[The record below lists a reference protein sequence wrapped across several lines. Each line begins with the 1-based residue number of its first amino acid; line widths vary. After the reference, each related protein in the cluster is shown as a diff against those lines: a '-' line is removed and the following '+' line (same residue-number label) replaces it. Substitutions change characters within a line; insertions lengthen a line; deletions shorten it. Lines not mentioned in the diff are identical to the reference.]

1 MRDYELLYIIKPEV
15 AEDAI
20 DGIVEKFNGIL
31 VKEGAEVVNVDK
43 WGKRKLAYEID
54 KKYREGYYVLVK
66 GARANGFDAVDECD
80 RLMKIDDNI
89 LRQLTTK
96 VGE

>member
-1 MRDYELLYIIKPEV
+1 MAKVLVETSARHVHLSEEHIKILFGEGATV
-15 AEDAI
+15 AE
-20 DGIVEKFNGIL
+20 
-31 VKEGAEVVNVDK
+31 VDK

-66 GARANGFDAVDECD
+66 FNGPAAAVDECD
-80 RLMKIDDNI
+80 RLMKIDDAI

>member
-43 WGKRKLAYEID
+43 WGKRKLAYDIAQ
-54 KKYREGYYVLVK
+54 KYREGYYVLVK
-66 GARANGFDAVDECD
+66 FNGPAAAVDECD

>member
-15 AEDAI
+15 AEEEIEAV
-20 DGIVEKFNGIL
+20 VEKFNGVL
-31 VKEGAEVVNVDK
+31 TKEGATIANVDK

-54 KKYREGYYVLVK
+54 KKYREGYYVLVTF
-66 GARANGFDAVDECD
+66 NGGSAAVDECD
-80 RLMKIDDNI
+80 RLMKIDDRI
-89 LRQLTTK
+89 LRQLITR

>member
-20 DGIVEKFNGIL
+20 DTVIEKFNDVL
-31 VKEGAEVVNVDK
+31 TKEGATIAKTDK

-54 KKYREGYYVLVK
+54 KKYREGFYVLVTF
-66 GARANGFDAVDECD
+66 NGPSAAVDECE
-80 RLMKIDDNI
+80 RLMKIDDRI

>member
-20 DGIVEKFNGIL
+20 DAVIEKFNDVL
-31 VKEGAEVVNVDK
+31 TKECATIAKTDK

-54 KKYREGYYVLVK
+54 KKYREGFYVLVTF
-66 GARANGFDAVDECD
+66 NGPSAAVDECE
-80 RLMKIDDNI
+80 RLMKIDDRI

>member
-15 AEDAI
+15 AEEAI

-31 VKEGAEVVNVDK
+31 VKEGATVAEVDK

-54 KKYREGYYVLVK
+54 KK
-66 GARANGFDAVDECD
+66 
-80 RLMKIDDNI
+80 IS
-89 LRQLTTK
+89 
-96 VGE
+96 

>member
-15 AEDAI
+15 AEEDVDAV
-20 DGIVEKFNGIL
+20 VEKFNDVL
-31 VKEGAEVVNVDK
+31 TKEGATIAKTDK

-54 KKYREGYYVLVK
+54 KKYRDGYYVLVTF
-66 GARANGFDAVDECD
+66 NGDSAAVDECD
-80 RLMKIDDNI
+80 RLMKIDDRI

-96 VGE
+96 ISE

>member
-1 MRDYELLYIIKPEV
+1 MGFCR
-15 AEDAI
+15 
-20 DGIVEKFNGIL
+20 KFNEVL
-31 VKEGAEVVNVDK
+31 VKEGATVAEVDK

-66 GARANGFDAVDECD
+66 FNGPSAAVDECE
-80 RLMKIDDNI
+80 RLLKIDDNI

>member
-20 DGIVEKFNGIL
+20 DGIVEKFNEVL
-31 VKEGAEVVNVDK
+31 VKEGATVAEVDK

-66 GARANGFDAVDECD
+66 FNGPSAAVDECD
-80 RLMKIDDNI
+80 RLMKIDDAI
-89 LRQLTTK
+89 LRQLITK